1 MLTPNIFLKGR
12 PAIYGLRNLLNNK
25 IYVGKTR
32 DMYFRC
38 YQYTYDFREKRK
50 DHINEY
56 LFRSMEKNGIEN
68 FEMFPLEFCSIDD
81 LSERELFWMD
91 ELRSCENERGYNL
104 RRDSSSGMETHQNT
118 SDKISARLKEE
129 WASGV
134 RDGHADKLKAAWDR
148 RGPEGRAEQGRRF
161 SRMKTKWEYTV
172 DGGEPILYA
181 DLNRMGLAYA
191 AMTKFSKLK
200 VDTVVAKGHTITRRV
215 PHG

>member
-38 YQYTYDFREKRK
+38 YQYTYDFRECRK
-50 DHINEY
+50 DQINEY
-56 LFRSMEKNGIEN
+56 LLRSMVKNGIEN
-68 FEMFPLEFCSIDD
+68 FEMFPLEFCEIE
-81 LSERELFWMD
+81 LLAERELFWMD
-91 ELRSCENERGYNL
+91 ELRSCESDRGYNL

-118 SDKISARLKEE
+118 RDKISRRLKGE

-134 RDGHADKLKAAWDR
+134 RDGHSDKLKMAWAR
-148 RGPEGRAEQGRRF
+148 RGEAGRAEQGRRF
-161 SRMKTKWEYTV
+161 SRMKTKWEYV
-172 DGGEPILYA
+172 VNGAEPILYA
-181 DLNRMGLAYA
+181 ELVKMGLGYA
-191 AMTKFSKLK
+191 VGKFSKYH
-200 VDTVVAKGHTITRRV
+200 VDTVELKGHIVSRRV